1 MADESTLPDETA
13 RHDIEELALKWNGS
27 AMGGL
32 AEQEIR
38 ADFETS
44 EVHDR
49 AECREDENDLH
60 NTETPA
66 KETNAAAVECRCRN
80 AASAPSRMR
89 YNVTSGWAKS
99 PPMCGSNAGAA
110 KNIAAKARSCALPK
124 RSRRKRKYV
133 SPKAA

>member
-66 KETNAAAVECRCRN
+66 KATMTAEI
-80 AASAPSRMR
+80 PQD
-89 YNVTSGWAKS
+89 
-99 PPMCGSNAGAA
+99 GSDQG
-110 KNIAAKARSCALPK
+110 IVGDRKAFMAEHADDGKERGDER
-124 RSRRKRKYV
+124 RSRRVQMQKC
-133 SPKAA
+133 SECAEQDEI